1 MAFTY
6 NPKNV
11 RVILTKGNRTVK
23 VTGFAEDSFI
33 EIAPKGE
40 GTQSQTGCDGTV
52 VRSIDVNKQV
62 TVRLT
67 LQQTSPYNSVFKSYF
82 NSDKESGDGTFALT
96 ITEGNGKP
104 LLATGEDGAWVQ
116 NHATIT
122 RGKNAG
128 NTEWTLETDS
138 VDF

>member
-1 MAFTY
+1 MYTY

-11 RVILTKGNRTVK
+11 YVK
-23 VTGFAEDSFI
+23 VNGEAIKGYAEDSFI
-33 EIAPKGE
+33 TISPKGE

-67 LQQTSPYNSVFKSYF
+67 LQQGSDSNKTLAEKFRADKKDASGAFKL
-82 NSDKESGDGTFALT
+82 E
-96 ITEGNGKP
+96 ITELKDGVFETVLNS
-104 LLATGEDGAWVQ
+104 GEGGAWVQ
-116 NHATIT
+116 NHAEYT

-128 NTEWTLETDS
+128 NQEWTLETGE